1 MHAVLHVASYVAIL
15 YVCTK
20 NLEQQFFMN
29 VPLTFN
35 LFSLA
40 IASYCKWNFY
50 YIAIAISAWPSHLT
64 SYLIGI

>member
-1 MHAVLHVASYVAIL
+1 
-15 YVCTK
+15 
-20 NLEQQFFMN
+20 MN
-29 VPLTFN
+29 VALTFN

-64 SYLIGI
+64 SYLIGR